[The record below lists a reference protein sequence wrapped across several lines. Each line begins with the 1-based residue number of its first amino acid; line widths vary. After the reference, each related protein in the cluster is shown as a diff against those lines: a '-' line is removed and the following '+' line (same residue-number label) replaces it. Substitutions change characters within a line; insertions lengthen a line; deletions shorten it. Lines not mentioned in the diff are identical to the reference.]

1 VQVIKNTFNFVLLFI
16 IFIFIN
22 YYSKMMKFSLINSKT
37 KYLFVS
43 LILFLAF
50 LTQSWFS
57 SQSNEFLR
65 VVGVK
70 DGDTVVLLTAAK
82 EEITVRLSEIDAPE
96 RKQAFG
102 TVSRTFLSDLIF
114 GKEVKL
120 EKLGTDRYGRTL
132 GFIYLRN
139 GTNVNLEMVKN
150 GMAWQYEK
158 YSKSAV
164 LKKAQASAKSMKV
177 GLWRDPYPVA
187 PWEFRRK

>member
-1 VQVIKNTFNFVLLFI
+1 
-16 IFIFIN
+16 
-22 YYSKMMKFSLINSKT
+22 MMKFKLINSKT
-37 KYLFVS
+37 KFLFV
-43 LILFLAF
+43 LFILFLSF

-102 TVSRTFLSDLIF
+102 TVSRTFLSNLIF

-120 EKLGTDRYGRTL
+120 VKMGTDRYGRTL

-158 YSKSAV
+158 YSKSAI
-164 LKKAQASAKSMKV
+164 LKKAQASAKSMSV
-177 GLWRDPYPVA
+177 GLWRDLYPVA

>member
-1 VQVIKNTFNFVLLFI
+1 
-16 IFIFIN
+16 
-22 YYSKMMKFSLINSKT
+22 MKFRLINSKT
-37 KYLFVS
+37 KFLFV
-43 LILFLAF
+43 LFILFFAF
-50 LTQSWFS
+50 STKSSFF

-65 VVGVK
+65 VIGIK

-82 EEITVRLSEIDAPE
+82 TEITVRLSEIDAPE

-132 GFIYLRN
+132 GFIYMRN

>member
-1 VQVIKNTFNFVLLFI
+1 
-16 IFIFIN
+16 
-22 YYSKMMKFSLINSKT
+22 MMKFRLINSKT
-37 KYLFVS
+37 KFLFV
-43 LILFLAF
+43 LFILFFAF
-50 LTQSWFS
+50 STKSSFF

-65 VVGVK
+65 VIGIK

-82 EEITVRLSEIDAPE
+82 TEITVRLSEIDAPE

-132 GFIYLRN
+132 GFIFLRN

-164 LKKAQASAKSMKV
+164 LKKAQASAKSMSI
-177 GLWRDPYPVA
+177 GLWRDLNPVA

>member
-1 VQVIKNTFNFVLLFI
+1 
-16 IFIFIN
+16 
-22 YYSKMMKFSLINSKT
+22 MKFSLINSKT
-37 KYLFVS
+37 KYLFIS

-57 SQSNEFLR
+57 SQSNEFFR

-102 TVSRTFLSDLIF
+102 NVSRTFLSDLIF

-120 EKLGTDRYGRTL
+120 EKLGKDRYGRTL

-139 GTNVNLEMVKN
+139 GTNVNVEMVKN

-164 LKKAQASAKSMKV
+164 LKKAQASAKSMKA
-177 GLWRDPYPVA
+177 GLWRDSYPVA

>member
-1 VQVIKNTFNFVLLFI
+1 
-16 IFIFIN
+16 
-22 YYSKMMKFSLINSKT
+22 MKFSQINSKT
-37 KYLFVS
+37 KYLFIS

-65 VVGVK
+65 VIGIK

-82 EEITVRLSEIDAPE
+82 TEITVRLSEIDAPE

-120 EKLGTDRYGRTL
+120 EKLGKDRYGRTL

-150 GMAWQYEK
+150 GMSWQYEK

-164 LKKAQASAKSMKV
+164 LKKAQASAKSMKA

>member
-1 VQVIKNTFNFVLLFI
+1 
-16 IFIFIN
+16 
-22 YYSKMMKFSLINSKT
+22 MMKFRLINSKT
-37 KYLFVS
+37 KFLFV
-43 LILFLAF
+43 LFILFFAF
-50 LTQSWFS
+50 STKSSFF

-65 VVGVK
+65 VIGIK

-82 EEITVRLSEIDAPE
+82 TEITVRLSEIDAPE

-132 GFIYLRN
+132 GFIFLRN

-164 LKKAQASAKSMKV
+164 LKKAQASAKSMSI
-177 GLWRDPYPVA
+177 GLWRDPNPVA

>member
-16 IFIFIN
+16 IFIFII

-37 KYLFVS
+37 KYLFFS
-43 LILFLAF
+43 LILVLAF

>member
-1 VQVIKNTFNFVLLFI
+1 
-16 IFIFIN
+16 
-22 YYSKMMKFSLINSKT
+22 MMKFRLINSKT
-37 KYLFVS
+37 KFLFV
-43 LILFLAF
+43 LFILFFAF
-50 LTQSWFS
+50 STKSSFF

-65 VVGVK
+65 VIGIK

-82 EEITVRLSEIDAPE
+82 TEITVRLSEIDAPE

-132 GFIYLRN
+132 GFIYMRN

>member
-1 VQVIKNTFNFVLLFI
+1 
-16 IFIFIN
+16 
-22 YYSKMMKFSLINSKT
+22 MMKFRLINSKT
-37 KYLFVS
+37 KFLFV
-43 LILFLAF
+43 LFILFFAF
-50 LTQSWFS
+50 STKSSFF

-65 VVGVK
+65 VIGIK

-82 EEITVRLSEIDAPE
+82 TEITVRLSEIDAPE
-96 RKQAFG
+96 RK
-102 TVSRTFLSDLIF
+102 
-114 GKEVKL
+114 
-120 EKLGTDRYGRTL
+120 KLGTDRYGRTL

-164 LKKAQASAKSMKV
+164 LKKAQASAKSMSV
-177 GLWRDPYPVA
+177 GLWRDPNPVA

>member
-1 VQVIKNTFNFVLLFI
+1 
-16 IFIFIN
+16 
-22 YYSKMMKFSLINSKT
+22 MMKFKLINSKT
-37 KYLFVS
+37 KFLFV
-43 LILFLAF
+43 LFILFLSF

-102 TVSRTFLSDLIF
+102 TVSRTFLSNLIF

-120 EKLGTDRYGRTL
+120 VKMGTDRYGRTL

-158 YSKSAV
+158 YSKSAI
-164 LKKAQASAKSMKV
+164 LKKAQASAKSMRV
-177 GLWRDPYPVA
+177 GLWRDLYPVA

>member
-1 VQVIKNTFNFVLLFI
+1 
-16 IFIFIN
+16 
-22 YYSKMMKFSLINSKT
+22 MKFTLINSKM
-37 KYLFVS
+37 KYLFIS
-43 LILFLAF
+43 LIFFLAF

-57 SQSNEFLR
+57 SQINEFLR

-102 TVSRTFLSDLIF
+102 TVSRTFLSNLIF

-120 EKLGTDRYGRTL
+120 EKLGKDRYGRTL

-139 GTNVNLEMVKN
+139 GTNVNVEMVKN
-150 GMAWQYEK
+150 GMAWQYEQ
-158 YSKSAV
+158 YSKSTI
-164 LKKAQASAKSMKV
+164 LKKAQASAKSMKA

-187 PWEFRRK
+187 PWEFRRR

>member
-1 VQVIKNTFNFVLLFI
+1 
-16 IFIFIN
+16 
-22 YYSKMMKFSLINSKT
+22 MMKFRLINSKT
-37 KYLFVS
+37 KFLFV
-43 LILFLAF
+43 LFILFFAF
-50 LTQSWFS
+50 STKSSFF

-65 VVGVK
+65 VIGIK

-82 EEITVRLSEIDAPE
+82 TEITVRLSEIDAPE

>member
-1 VQVIKNTFNFVLLFI
+1 MI
-16 IFIFIN
+16 
-22 YYSKMMKFSLINSKT
+22 KFSLINSKT

-57 SQSNEFLR
+57 TQSNEFLR

-102 TVSRTFLSDLIF
+102 TVSRTFLSNLIF

-120 EKLGTDRYGRTL
+120 EKLGKDRYGRTL

-139 GTNVNLEMVKN
+139 GTNVNVEMVKN

-158 YSKSAV
+158 YSKSVV
-164 LKKAQASAKSMKV
+164 LKKAQASAKSMKA

-187 PWEFRRK
+187 PWEFRRR

>member
-1 VQVIKNTFNFVLLFI
+1 
-16 IFIFIN
+16 
-22 YYSKMMKFSLINSKT
+22 MMKFRLINSKT
-37 KYLFVS
+37 KFLFV
-43 LILFLAF
+43 LFILFFAF
-50 LTQSWFS
+50 STKSSFF

-65 VVGVK
+65 VIGIK

-82 EEITVRLSEIDAPE
+82 TEITVRLSEIDAPE

-164 LKKAQASAKSMKV
+164 LKKAQASAKSMSI
-177 GLWRDPYPVA
+177 GLWRDLNPVA

>member
-1 VQVIKNTFNFVLLFI
+1 
-16 IFIFIN
+16 
-22 YYSKMMKFSLINSKT
+22 MMKFRLINSKT
-37 KYLFVS
+37 KFLFV
-43 LILFLAF
+43 LFILFFAF
-50 LTQSWFS
+50 STKSSFF

-65 VVGVK
+65 VIGIK

-82 EEITVRLSEIDAPE
+82 TEITVRLSEIDAPE

-139 GTNVNLEMVKN
+139 GTNVNLEMIKN

-164 LKKAQASAKSMKV
+164 LKKAQASAKSMSI
-177 GLWRDPYPVA
+177 GLWRDPNPVA

>member
-1 VQVIKNTFNFVLLFI
+1 
-16 IFIFIN
+16 
-22 YYSKMMKFSLINSKT
+22 MMKFRLINSKT
-37 KYLFVS
+37 KFLFV
-43 LILFLAF
+43 LFILFFAF
-50 LTQSWFS
+50 STKSSFF

-65 VVGVK
+65 VIGIK

-82 EEITVRLSEIDAPE
+82 TEITVRLSEIDAPE

-120 EKLGTDRYGRTL
+120 EKLGTDMYGRTL

>member
-1 VQVIKNTFNFVLLFI
+1 
-16 IFIFIN
+16 
-22 YYSKMMKFSLINSKT
+22 MKFTLINSKM
-37 KYLFVS
+37 KYLFIS
-43 LILFLAF
+43 LIFFLAF

-102 TVSRTFLSDLIF
+102 TVSRTFLSNLIF

-120 EKLGTDRYGRTL
+120 EKLGKDRYGRTL

-139 GTNVNLEMVKN
+139 GTNVNVEMVKN

-158 YSKSAV
+158 YSKSVV
-164 LKKAQASAKSMKV
+164 LKKAQASAKSMKA

-187 PWEFRRK
+187 PWEFRRR

>member
-1 VQVIKNTFNFVLLFI
+1 
-16 IFIFIN
+16 
-22 YYSKMMKFSLINSKT
+22 MMKFKLINSKT
-37 KYLFVS
+37 KFLFV
-43 LILFLAF
+43 LFILFLSF

-102 TVSRTFLSDLIF
+102 TVSRTFLSNLIF

-120 EKLGTDRYGRTL
+120 VKMGTDRYGRTL

-158 YSKSAV
+158 YSKSPI
-164 LKKAQASAKSMKV
+164 LKKAQASAKSMSV
-177 GLWRDPYPVA
+177 GLWRDLYPVA

>member
-1 VQVIKNTFNFVLLFI
+1 
-16 IFIFIN
+16 
-22 YYSKMMKFSLINSKT
+22 MMKIRLINSKT
-37 KYLFVS
+37 WFLFVL
-43 LILFLAF
+43 LILFFAF
-50 LTQSWFS
+50 STQSWFF

-65 VVGVK
+65 VIGVK
-70 DGDTVVLLTAAK
+70 DGDTVVLLSAAQT
-82 EEITVRLSEIDAPE
+82 EITVRLSEIDAPE

-102 TVSRTFLSDLIF
+102 TVSRTFLSNLIF

-120 EKLGTDRYGRTL
+120 EKMGTDRYGRTL
-132 GFIYLRN
+132 GFIYLQN

-177 GLWRDPYPVA
+177 GLWRDPYPAA

>member
-1 VQVIKNTFNFVLLFI
+1 
-16 IFIFIN
+16 
-22 YYSKMMKFSLINSKT
+22 MMKFSLINSKT
-37 KYLFVS
+37 KYLFIS

-57 SQSNEFLR
+57 SQSNEFFR

-102 TVSRTFLSDLIF
+102 NVSRTFLSDLIF

-120 EKLGTDRYGRTL
+120 EKLGKDRYGRTL

-139 GTNVNLEMVKN
+139 GTNVNVEMVKN

-164 LKKAQASAKSMKV
+164 LKKAQASAKSMKA
-177 GLWRDPYPVA
+177 GLWRDSYPVA

>member
-1 VQVIKNTFNFVLLFI
+1 
-16 IFIFIN
+16 
-22 YYSKMMKFSLINSKT
+22 MKFRLINSKT
-37 KYLFVS
+37 KFLFV
-43 LILFLAF
+43 LFILFFAF
-50 LTQSWFS
+50 STKS
-57 SQSNEFLR
+57 SFFLQSNEFLR
-65 VVGVK
+65 VIGIK

-82 EEITVRLSEIDAPE
+82 TEITVRLSEIDAPE

-132 GFIYLRN
+132 GFIYMRN

>member
-1 VQVIKNTFNFVLLFI
+1 
-16 IFIFIN
+16 
-22 YYSKMMKFSLINSKT
+22 MMKFKLINSKT
-37 KYLFVS
+37 KFLFV
-43 LILFLAF
+43 LFILFLSF

-57 SQSNEFLR
+57 SQSNELLR

-102 TVSRTFLSDLIF
+102 TVSRTFLSNLIF

-120 EKLGTDRYGRTL
+120 VKMGTDRYGRTL

-158 YSKSAV
+158 YSKSAI
-164 LKKAQASAKSMKV
+164 LKKAQASAKSMSV
-177 GLWRDPYPVA
+177 GLWRDLYPVA

>member
-1 VQVIKNTFNFVLLFI
+1 
-16 IFIFIN
+16 
-22 YYSKMMKFSLINSKT
+22 MMKFSQINSKT
-37 KYLFVS
+37 KYLFIS

-65 VVGVK
+65 VIGIK

-82 EEITVRLSEIDAPE
+82 TEITVRLSEIDAPE

-150 GMAWQYEK
+150 GMAWQYDK
-158 YSKSAV
+158 YSKSAI
-164 LKKAQASAKSMKV
+164 LKKAQASAKSMKA